1 MGGSHSSKVSMPRPH
16 VAFFQMRAYRQA
28 LSISFD
34 ILQGMI
40 LERSSDV
47 TWTLW
52 FASRTITDM
61 ASSLPPFQFGPYL
74 TPVISRGARVMCEVR
89 GLVKVVGLS
98 DGPIPWPIGER
109 DRKQALLVYKG
120 LARAVRCESPEI
132 VAAAWGIGI
141 NTVRDS
147 PPVIL

>member
-1 MGGSHSSKVSMPRPH
+1 MPRPH

-89 GLVKVVGLS
+89 GLVKIVGLS

-109 DRKQALLVYKG
+109 DRKQALIVYKG
-120 LARAVRCESPEI
+120 LARAVRCAGNLSGTTGSVHRAVSGCNAARSPCQDCIAE
-132 VAAAWGIGI
+132 A
-141 NTVRDS
+141 D
-147 PPVIL
+147 